1 VAARVNLR
9 LVGAIGATVVLSD
22 MATVHLIDDD
32 AALRATLA
40 RLLGAA
46 GLVVHG
52 YATADD
58 YLDID
63 PDDEPGCLVIDMHL
77 PGIDGLQLQA
87 ALRHRPDHERPII
100 FISDNP
106 DVRSS
111 VQALRAG
118 AFELLTKPLDGDMLL
133 AAVNEAV
140 TRDATLRERRARARR
155 ARADLESL
163 RARERKVL
171 DGILDGRLH
180 KQLAAEIGVSER
192 TIKVDRARVMERLG
206 VRNLAALVKLLIEA
220 NEAQPSVDCRPSRL
234 PSTQG
239 LRDVPRHHGWPVQ

>member
-1 VAARVNLR
+1 
-9 LVGAIGATVVLSD
+9 
-22 MATVHLIDDD
+22 MPTVHLIDDD
-32 AALRATLA
+32 AALRAALA

-46 GLVVHG
+46 GFVVRGH
-52 YATADD
+52 ASADD
-58 YLDID
+58 YLGLD

-77 PGIDGLQLQA
+77 PGTSGLQLQA
-87 ALRHRPDHERPII
+87 ALRQRQHHERPII

-106 DVRSS
+106 DVASS

-118 AFELLTKPLDGDMLL
+118 AFELLTKPLVGDVLL

-140 TRDATLRERRARARR
+140 ARDAALRERHARALR

-163 RARERKVL
+163 CARERRVL

-206 VRNLAALVKLLIEA
+206 VRNLADLVKLLIEA
-220 NEAQPSVDCRPSRL
+220 NGPQTTVDRRATRL
-234 PSTQG
+234 PSTQWS
-239 LRDVPRHHGWPVQ
+239 RDGPRHQGWPVR